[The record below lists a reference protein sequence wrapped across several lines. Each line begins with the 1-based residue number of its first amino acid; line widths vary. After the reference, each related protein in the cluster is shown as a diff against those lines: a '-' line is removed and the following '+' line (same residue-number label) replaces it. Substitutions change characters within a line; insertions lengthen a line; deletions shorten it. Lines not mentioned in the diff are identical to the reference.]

1 MDFTWIEIK
10 KEDNIKTH
18 FFLDDNIL
26 KSNYSNKDYL
36 NHSVTVYG
44 LNTKDN
50 YKLYYSNGYIKA
62 QENYLFGHTC
72 NTYPGCSGGC
82 IVIENT
88 NCVIGIHKGHDK
100 NKVNV
105 GIFIND
111 VIKDIAEL
119 VNHCSYNLYRL
130 LIINDIILL
139 LVVNHCYIY
148 YFIIENKS
156 LLFLLFYY

>member
-50 YKLYYSNGYIKA
+50 YKLYYSNGYIKD
-62 QENYLFGHTC
+62 QNNYLFDHTC
-72 NTYPGCSGGC
+72 NTYSGCSGGC
-82 IVIENT
+82 IVIKN
-88 NCVIGIHKGHDK
+88 NNRVIGIHKGNK
-100 NKVNV
+100 NNEVNV
-105 GIFIND
+105 GIFIKD
-111 VIKDIAEL
+111 VIEGIIKQ
-119 VNHCSYNLYRL
+119 VNHYSYNLL
-130 LIINDIILL
+130 
-139 LVVNHCYIY
+139 
-148 YFIIENKS
+148 
-156 LLFLLFYY
+156 